1 MSARTLSFTP
11 ADAWFF
17 RDGRPYHLGEAAQTD
32 VRSVFPPPTP
42 TVIGAVRA
50 ALAREQNWNGRGSW
64 KADLQQ
70 VLGNG
75 SHDLGALSFRG
86 PFVAHEKQCL
96 FPVPMHLLGSREH
109 HGDASRQWTPTSFL
123 APSESAIESD
133 LGVVR
138 FPVPQGRADK
148 DGQLKEPTGLW
159 VTVDGYNKILRGE
172 LPEPN
177 ALFPSDALWRIEAR
191 VGLARDHASRSA
203 REGELYSPAYVRLHR
218 NVELM
223 IDVEG
228 IPDDWPLPEL
238 TAFGGE
244 SRLAYCEARAGS
256 LPLPDVPADQIRDS
270 MRFTVCLL
278 SPLLLPANDS
288 GGQTHPEP
296 QGVLHSLAGS
306 RIVSACVGKPIRI
319 GGWNSVHREPEPLL
333 AYLPAGSTW
342 FCEVTRPDALDSLL
356 EMHGQAIGDRKA
368 HGLGQIAI
376 GAWPTNTGD
385 AT

>member
-1 MSARTLSFTP
+1 MSVRTISFIP

-17 RDGRPYHLGEAAQTD
+17 RDGRPYHQGEAGQTD
-32 VRSVFPPPTP
+32 VRSVFPPPAP
-42 TVIGAVRA
+42 TVIGAIRA
-50 ALAREQNWNGRGSW
+50 ALAREQNWNGRGPW
-64 KADLQQ
+64 KTELQR

-75 SHDLGALSFRG
+75 VHDLGELRFKG
-86 PFVAHEKQCL
+86 PFVVHEGQYL
-96 FPVPMHLLGSREH
+96 FPVPMHLLGSRAE
-109 HGDASRQWTPTSFL
+109 GGESQEWLPAAFL
-123 APSESAIESD
+123 APSNKEMESD
-133 LGVVR
+133 MGFVR
-138 FPVPQGRADK
+138 FPVPQGRVQRS
-148 DGQLKEPTGLW
+148 GQLKEPTGVW
-159 VTVDGYNKILRGE
+159 VTVDGYNRILQGTF
-172 LPEPN
+172 PESETLYHSN
-177 ALFPSDALWRIEAR
+177 NLWRIEQR
-191 VGLARDHASRSA
+191 VGLARDHESRA
-203 REGELYSPAYVRLHR
+203 AEEGKLYSPAFVRLRQH
-218 NVELM
+218 VKLAVTV
-223 IDVEG
+223 DG
-228 IPDDWPLPEL
+228 IPEDWPLPEL

-244 SRLAYCEARAGS
+244 SRLAYCEARPGPV
-256 LPLPDVPADQIRDS
+256 PLPVVPADQIRES
-270 MRFTVCLL
+270 QRFTVSLL
-278 SPLLLPANDS
+278 SPLLLPANES
-288 GGQTHPEP
+288 GHQTHPEP